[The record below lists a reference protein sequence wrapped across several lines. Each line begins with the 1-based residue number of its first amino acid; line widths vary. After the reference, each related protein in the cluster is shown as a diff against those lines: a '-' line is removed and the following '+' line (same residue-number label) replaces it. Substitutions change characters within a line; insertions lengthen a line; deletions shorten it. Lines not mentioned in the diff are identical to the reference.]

1 MIRGISKTFSKLSI
15 IELIDVVSE
24 NFPKKTAV
32 SSTEENL
39 NYGELQYQS
48 RCLASC
54 LRREGIKKGDIVGVA
69 IDRSPYLIITLL
81 GILRCG
87 AAYLP
92 LDPEYPIDRI
102 NFMID
107 DCEAKLVITQEI
119 YEAKFNSKTP
129 LIFLKDILSTS
140 QDNDSLV
147 SEIISAD
154 DLAYIIY
161 TSGST
166 GRPKGVQIEHG
177 SLVNFLLSMR
187 EAPGISENDVMLD
200 ITTNS
205 FDIAGL
211 ELFLPLISGAQT
223 VIASSKNSKSG
234 KDLIRLIQDQG
245 VSIMQATPS
254 TWSMLIE
261 NGWETKSALKILCGG
276 EPLSRTLA
284 EKLLS
289 RSNVVWNMY
298 GPTETTIWSTIKQ
311 ITKVDDIS
319 VGLPIA
325 DTDIYILNDRFS
337 VIPPGEVGEIAIGG
351 KGTARGYINRS
362 RLTSEKFITITFNET
377 QHRVY
382 RTGDLGFINE
392 KGELSCLGRM
402 DDQVKIRGHR
412 IELGEIEHL

>member
-24 NFPKKTAV
+24 NFPKKNAV

-187 EAPGISENDVMLD
+187 ETPGISEIDVMLA

-205 FDIAGL
+205 FGIAGL
-211 ELFLPLISGAQT
+211 ELFVLLISGART
-223 VIASSKNSKSG
+223 DIASS
-234 KDLIRLIQDQG
+234 
-245 VSIMQATPS
+245 
-254 TWSMLIE
+254 
-261 NGWETKSALKILCGG
+261 
-276 EPLSRTLA
+276 
-284 EKLLS
+284 
-289 RSNVVWNMY
+289 
-298 GPTETTIWSTIKQ
+298 
-311 ITKVDDIS
+311 
-319 VGLPIA
+319 
-325 DTDIYILNDRFS
+325 
-337 VIPPGEVGEIAIGG
+337 
-351 KGTARGYINRS
+351 
-362 RLTSEKFITITFNET
+362 
-377 QHRVY
+377 
-382 RTGDLGFINE
+382 
-392 KGELSCLGRM
+392 
-402 DDQVKIRGHR
+402 
-412 IELGEIEHL
+412 